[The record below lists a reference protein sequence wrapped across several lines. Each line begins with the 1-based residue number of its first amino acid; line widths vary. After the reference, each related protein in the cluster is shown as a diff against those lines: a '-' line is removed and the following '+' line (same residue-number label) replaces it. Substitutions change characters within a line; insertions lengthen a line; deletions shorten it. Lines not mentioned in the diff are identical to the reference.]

1 MSLKKV
7 FYVIK
12 KKVKIS
18 NLILLI
24 VLLMF
29 NSYAWFIYNTKVST
43 SLSAK
48 IEAWDIAYISN
59 GIRETQNIIL
69 DVEKIY
75 PGMTIYTHQITVNN
89 NGDTNAELSFAV
101 RKVEIL
107 GQVYQV
113 DATTTPEM
121 LYNKLQNDFPFKT
134 TVTLSTTQLP
144 AHTGTATVTIKLEWK
159 YESEVTGKDE
169 LDTQYGTSAYQF
181 ITEHPDTPCVHL
193 EIELGAKQVNT

>member
-134 TVTLSTTQLP
+134 TVT
-144 AHTGTATVTIKLEWK
+144 IKLEWE

>member
-1 MSLKKV
+1 MSIKKV

-12 KKVKIS
+12 KKVKLS

-43 SLSAK
+43 SLNAK
-48 IEAWDIAYISN
+48 IEAWDIKYISN
-59 GIRETQNIIL
+59 GIIEMQNIIL

-75 PGMTIYTHQITVNN
+75 PGMDTFTHNITVNN
-89 NGDTNAELSFAV
+89 NGDTDAELSFAV

-113 DATTTPEM
+113 NESTTPEA
-121 LYNKLQNDFPFKT
+121 LYNKLQNDFPFKV
-134 TVTLSTTQLP
+134 TVTLGSTHLP
-144 AHTGTATVTIKLEWK
+144 AHTGTTTVNVKLEWQ
-159 YESEVTGKDE
+159 YESGNDE
-169 LDTQYGTSAYQF
+169 LDTEYGTNAYNF

-193 EIELGAKQVNT
+193 EIELRAKQVNG